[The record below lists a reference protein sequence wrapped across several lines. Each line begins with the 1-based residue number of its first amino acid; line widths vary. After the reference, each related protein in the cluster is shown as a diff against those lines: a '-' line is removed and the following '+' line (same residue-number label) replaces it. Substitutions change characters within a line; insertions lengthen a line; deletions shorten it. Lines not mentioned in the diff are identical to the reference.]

1 MGLLKFAAPPD
12 LIVTSSE
19 DRVDTKKSP
28 EKIELQAEMKG
39 TQTGRMSGIDTHRSN
54 VPKPA
59 SKITPTNEFAKAKI
73 TVPKPGNKQIVRNRV
88 TGDSKAGRKLRAQ
101 NIPVVYTELSPE
113 IQKWNAEVEARKA
126 AKVLAKISRGK
137 E

>member
-1 MGLLKFAAPPD
+1 MGLFKFAAPPD
-12 LIVTSSE
+12 LVVVSA
-19 DRVDTKKSP
+19 
-28 EKIELQAEMKG
+28 QG
-39 TQTGRMSGIDTHRSN
+39 TETGRVSGIDTHKSN

-59 SKITPTNEFAKAKI
+59 SKI

-101 NIPVVYTELSPE
+101 NSTSSYYPPE
-113 IQKWNAEVEARKA
+113 PSSEIAKWNAEVEARKA
-126 AKVLAKISRGK
+126 AKALAKISRGK